1 MIILAIICL
10 NLMFLRS
17 CTYKARLYGTWCGD
31 GSFDMMEVEAPY
43 EFATELTF
51 KSDDTLIIKHGD
63 TVGTYRYAITDDTL
77 TIDAGPISW
86 GMLYQVSGGVLT
98 INTGGNTDA
107 VFERVR
113 W

>member
-17 CTYKARLYGTWCGD
+17 CTYKARLYGTWRGD
-31 GSFDMMEVEAPY
+31 GSFDMQEVEAPY
-43 EFATELTF
+43 EFATELIF
-51 KSDDTLIIKHGD
+51 KSDDTLIIKNGD
-63 TVGTYRYAITDDTL
+63 AVGTYRYAVTDDTL

-98 INTGGNTDA
+98 IKTGGNTDA